1 MNKKVYFDDVKKN
14 EDTNA
19 WVSGS
24 MRYQEED
31 DNGVVIDP
39 SKVAARTMYSKEIFA
54 LNDGS
59 KTEEQIAQ
67 AYADSLNGV
76 VVVDAEVPPVVV
88 E

>member
-1 MNKKVYFDDVKKN
+1 MIKKVYFDDVKKN
-14 EDTNA
+14 EDTEA
-19 WVSGS
+19 WISGA

-39 SKVAARTMYSKEIFA
+39 AKVAARTMYSKEIFS

-59 KTEEQIAQ
+59 KTEEQVAQ

-76 VVVDAEVPPVVV
+76 VAVDVEVPPVDV